1 VKRLVI
7 LRPEPGAARTASRAA
22 ELGLTADV
30 HPLFVPQP
38 LGWIPPAPDR
48 FDALLLTSANGVRLA
63 GAHLADYRDL
73 PAYAVGRATAGAL
86 AQAGF
91 DNVVAGTSD
100 GSAIAAR
107 IAADGHAKVL
117 HLAGKTV
124 APMDEGALTVERV
137 AVYAM
142 MRTQD
147 EGLAQRIAPDSVIM
161 VHSPRAGEIL
171 AERVGQAQRAD
182 LHLIAISPAALA
194 ASGAGWASARSVDS
208 PDDERMLAL
217 AVRLC
222 E

>member
-1 VKRLVI
+1 MRRLVI
-7 LRPEPGAARTASRAA
+7 LRPEPGAGRTAKRAA

-38 LGWIPPAPDR
+38 LDWTPPALDR
-48 FDALLLTSANGVRLA
+48 FDALLLTSAHGVRLA
-63 GAHLADYRDL
+63 GAHLADYRTL
-73 PAYAVGRATAGAL
+73 PAYAVGRASAAAL
-86 AQAGF
+86 TEAGF
-91 DNVVAGTSD
+91 AHVVAGMGD

-107 IAADGHAKVL
+107 IAADGHRTIL
-117 HLAGKTV
+117 HLGGRTV
-124 APMDEGALTVERV
+124 APMDEGPLTIERV

-147 EGLAQRIAPDSVIM
+147 DGLAQRIAPDSVIM

-171 AERVGQAQRAD
+171 AERVAQAQRAD
-182 LHLIAISPAALA
+182 LHLIAISPAALI
-194 ASGAGWASARSVDS
+194 ASGTGWASARSVDS